1 MAIKIEDKKQAQVPE
16 NLKTTNFLKLPNDNE
31 KEGVDFINISF
42 KSDNRLARELH
53 PNYSRTFNT
62 ILGKVASVRNFTS
75 LITIPGYPV
84 ELVNKRNLLPEEQ
97 ARIPKGRISPVNYW
111 ALVAYAIC
119 ERVLQDKALKVALQ
133 KNKAYLTAFESY
145 EAPSLFKGRTN
156 LNRNVK
162 SATLRMSNYIAI
174 LRAVSEMIKQH
185 KFNRDNISEFIE
197 QCKADPLKDVFEGV
211 PDAIKAML
219 EQGTTEEVPVEAQE
233 ATDEST
239 CENCESCRCTAE
251 SEATEEAD
259 ATPES
264 PEPEAE
270 QPAEE
275 APKKGRKSAKKEAE

>member
-1 MAIKIEDKKQAQVPE
+1 MAIKIETKNQAPQVPE

-42 KSDNRLARELH
+42 KSENRLGRELH

-62 ILGKVASVRNFTS
+62 VLGKVASVRNFTS

-84 ELVNKRNLLPEEQ
+84 DLVNKRNLLPEEQ

-119 ERVLQDKALKVALQ
+119 ERILQDKKIKAELQ

-156 LNRNVK
+156 LNRSVK
-162 SATLRMSNYIAI
+162 SATLRLSNYIAI
-174 LRAVSEMIKQH
+174 LRAISEMIKKN
-185 KFNRDNISEFIE
+185 KFNRDDISEFIE
-197 QCKADPLKDVFEGV
+197 QCKADPSKDVFEGV

-219 EQGTTEEVPVEAQE
+219 EQGTTAEEAHVETQE
-233 ATDEST
+233 ATNESS
-239 CENCESCRCTAE
+239 CGNCESCGCDTE
-251 SEATEEAD
+251 SDETSEAD
-259 ATPES
+259 ASPES

-270 QPAEE
+270 E
-275 APKKGRKSAKKEAE
+275 APKKSKKTAKKAE